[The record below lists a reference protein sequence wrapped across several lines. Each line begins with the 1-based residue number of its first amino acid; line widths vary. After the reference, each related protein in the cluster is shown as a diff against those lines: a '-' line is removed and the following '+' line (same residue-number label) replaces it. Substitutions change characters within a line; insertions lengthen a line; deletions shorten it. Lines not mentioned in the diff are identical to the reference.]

1 MVSMF
6 AAIFLFL
13 NNSSNENQTDESVVV
28 IDAAQLDNYKEIAI
42 PAVQIK
48 KHKDLMEIENL
59 LYGDKGILHKLIN
72 ELMEKG
78 YSSHTLTLSY
88 SPKDVQINII
98 LLDRIA
104 TEKEQGILKSI
115 FLEIIKENNLNPN
128 IFTLKVSDE
137 KDEKIRTGAPPK

>member
-1 MVSMF
+1 
-6 AAIFLFL
+6 
-13 NNSSNENQTDESVVV
+13 
-28 IDAAQLDNYKEIAI
+28 
-42 PAVQIK
+42 
-48 KHKDLMEIENL
+48 
-59 LYGDKGILHKLIN
+59 
-72 ELMEKG
+72 MEKG

-115 FLEIIKENNLNPN
+115 FLEIIKENNLDPN

-137 KDEKIRTGAPPK
+137 KDEKNKNGGTS